1 MLRQLRP
8 KIDEMVK
15 LDLFYTVELANNF
28 KRASK
33 NNLFMQS
40 FTKIKKVNVF
50 NVILIFLSYRHRMT
64 SRLVFGYSLLSK

>member
-15 LDLFYTVELANNF
+15 LDVFYTVELANNF
-28 KRASK
+28 KRTSK

-40 FTKIKKVNVF
+40 FTKIKKVDVF
-50 NVILIFLSYRHRMT
+50 NVILIFLSYRHRMI
-64 SRLVFGYSLLSK
+64 SRLVYGYSLHSK